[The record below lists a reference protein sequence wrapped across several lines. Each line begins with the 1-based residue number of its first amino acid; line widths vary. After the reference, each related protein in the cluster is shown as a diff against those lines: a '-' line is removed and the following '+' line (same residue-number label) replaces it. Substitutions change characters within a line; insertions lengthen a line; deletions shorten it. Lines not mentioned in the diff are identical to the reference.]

1 MRAALAEARKG
12 LGRTHPNPAVGAVIV
27 VENRIIA
34 KGWHHGA
41 GLPHAEIEALRSL
54 KQPARNA
61 TIYVTLEPCS
71 THGRTPPCCA
81 AIVQAGLRRVVYGA
95 TDPNPKHAG
104 RADKLLQ
111 SQGIQVTSGI
121 LSEECIDLNRYWN
134 KWIATGLPTSWSK
147 LP

>member
-81 AIVQAGLRRVVYGA
+81 AIVQAACVGSFTA
-95 TDPNPKHAG
+95 QPIPIPNMPGVQINSCKV
-104 RADKLLQ
+104 RAF
-111 SQGIQVTSGI
+111 
-121 LSEECIDLNRYWN
+121 R
-134 KWIATGLPTSWSK
+134 
-147 LP
+147 